1 MVLIFVETKNKKE
14 RDEAT
19 KNESKSRREIPD
31 QSEDEATVLTDS

>member
-14 RDEAT
+14 RDET
-19 KNESKSRREIPD
+19 TENESKSRREIPD